1 LKFKKNSVKRQMRH
15 IHPGEILREEVIYA
29 NELTVTDAAKMLGI
43 SRQSLNKI
51 IHEKSDITPEMSFRI
66 AKVFGGTADI
76 WANLQTKF
84 NLHLA
89 AEKTKELDLKPYDFK
104 HSA

>member
-1 LKFKKNSVKRQMRH
+1 MRY
-15 IHPGEILREEVIYA
+15 IHPGEVLREDVINA
-29 NELTVTDAAKMLGI
+29 NELTVTAAAKLLGI
-43 SRQSLNKI
+43 SRQSLNNI

-66 AKVFGGTADI
+66 AKVFGGSADI

-89 AEKTKELDLKPYDFK
+89 EEKTRTLDLKPYHYQ

>member
-1 LKFKKNSVKRQMRH
+1 MKRQMRH
-15 IHPGEILREEVIYA
+15 IHPGEILREEVIAA
-29 NELTVTDAAKMLGI
+29 NDLTVTAAAKMLGI

-51 IHEKSDITPEMSFRI
+51 IHEQSDITPEMSFRI

-76 WANLQTKF
+76 WANMQTKF

-89 AEKTKELDLKPYDFK
+89 AEKTKELDLKPYQYK

>member
-1 LKFKKNSVKRQMRH
+1 MEARQMRH
-15 IHPGEILREEVIYA
+15 IHPGEILREEIIAA
-29 NELTVTDAAKMLGI
+29 NELTVTQAAKMLGI

-66 AKVFGGTADI
+66 AKVFGGTAGI

-89 AEKTKELDLKPYDFK
+89 AEKTRGLNLKPYDYK

>member
-1 LKFKKNSVKRQMRH
+1 MSVMKRKTRQIR
-15 IHPGEILREEVIYA
+15 PGEILREEAIYA
-29 NELTVTDAAKMLGI
+29 NELKMLGI

-51 IHEKSDITPEMSFRI
+51 IHEQSDITPEMSFRI

-89 AEKTKELDLKPYDFK
+89 AEKTKELDLKPYDYK
-104 HSA
+104 HSAQLLNREINS

>member
-1 LKFKKNSVKRQMRH
+1 MKREMRH
-15 IHPGEILREEVIYA
+15 IHPGEILREEVIFA
-29 NELTVTDAAKMLGI
+29 NELTVTAAAKLLGV
-43 SRQSLNKI
+43 SRQTLDKI

-66 AKVFGGTADI
+66 SKVFGGTADI
-76 WANLQTKF
+76 WANLQTKY

-89 AEKTKELDLKPYDFK
+89 SEKTQSLDLKPYIYK

>member
-1 LKFKKNSVKRQMRH
+1 MKRQIRN
-15 IHPGEILREEVIYA
+15 IHPGELLREEVILG
-29 NELTVTDAAKMLGI
+29 NELTITQAAKMLGI
-43 SRQSLNKI
+43 SRQSLNNI

-66 AKVFGGTADI
+66 AKVFGGTAAI

-84 NLHLA
+84 NLYLA
-89 AEKTKELDLKPYDFK
+89 EEKTKGLDLKPYQYK

>member
-1 LKFKKNSVKRQMRH
+1 MKRHLRN
-15 IHPGEILREEVIYA
+15 IHPGEILREEVIAA
-29 NELTVTDAAKMLGI
+29 NELTVTAAAKMLGI

-51 IHEKSDITPEMSFRI
+51 IHEKSDITPEMSLRI
-66 AKVFGGTADI
+66 TKVFGGTADI

-89 AEKTKELDLKPYDFK
+89 AEKMNELDLKPYDYK
-104 HSA
+104 HLA

>member
-1 LKFKKNSVKRQMRH
+1 MRH
-15 IHPGEILREEVIYA
+15 IHPGEILREEVITA
-29 NELTVTDAAKMLGI
+29 NELSVTEAAKLLGM

-51 IHEKSDITPEMSFRI
+51 IHERSDITPEMSFRI

-76 WANLQTKF
+76 WANMQTKF

-89 AEKTKELDLKPYDFK
+89 AEKTRELDLKPYHYK

>member
-1 LKFKKNSVKRQMRH
+1 MKREMRH
-15 IHPGEILREEVIYA
+15 IHPGEILREDVIYA
-29 NELTVTDAAKMLGI
+29 NELTVTGAAKMLGI

-51 IHEKSDITPEMSFRI
+51 IHERSDITPEMSFRI

-84 NLHLA
+84 NLHIA
-89 AEKTKELDLKPYDFK
+89 AEKTAELDLKPYDYK

>member
-1 LKFKKNSVKRQMRH
+1 MKRQMKY
-15 IHPGEILREEVIYA
+15 IHPGEILLEEVIYA
-29 NELTVTDAAKMLGI
+29 NELTVTEAAKMLGI

-51 IHEKSDITPEMSFRI
+51 IHEKSNITPEMSFRI

-89 AEKTKELDLKPYDFK
+89 AEKTEALDLKPYDNK

>member
-1 LKFKKNSVKRQMRH
+1 MKREMRH
-15 IHPGEILREEVIYA
+15 IHPGEILREEVIVA
-29 NELTVTDAAKMLGI
+29 NELTVTETAKMLGI

-89 AEKTKELDLKPYDFK
+89 AEKTKALNLRPFDYK

>member
-1 LKFKKNSVKRQMRH
+1 MERKRRH
-15 IHPGEILREEVIYA
+15 IHPGEILREEVIFE
-29 NELTVTDAAKMLGI
+29 NDLTITKAALLLGI
-43 SRQSLNKI
+43 SRQSLKNI
-51 IHEKSDITPEMSFRI
+51 IHEKSDITPKMSIRI

-89 AEKTKELDLKPYDFK
+89 AEKLRSLN
-104 HSA
+104 

>member
-1 LKFKKNSVKRQMRH
+1 MKREMRQ
-15 IHPGEILREEVIYA
+15 IHPGEILREEVIVA
-29 NELTVTDAAKMLGI
+29 NELTVTEAAKMLGI
-43 SRQSLNKI
+43 SRQSLNNI

-84 NLHLA
+84 NLNLA
-89 AEKTKELDLKPYDFK
+89 AEKTKSLDLKPFVYK

>member
-1 LKFKKNSVKRQMRH
+1 MKRQMRH
-15 IHPGEILREEVIYA
+15 IHPGEILREEVIAA
-29 NELTVTDAAKMLGI
+29 NELTVTAAAKMLGI
-43 SRQSLNKI
+43 SRQSLNNI

-76 WANLQTKF
+76 WANMQTKF

-89 AEKTKELDLKPYDFK
+89 SIKMKGLDLKPYHYQ

>member
-1 LKFKKNSVKRQMRH
+1 MKRQMRY
-15 IHPGEILREEVIYA
+15 IHPGEVLREEIIGA
-29 NELTVTDAAKMLGI
+29 NELTVTETAILLCI
-43 SRQSLNKI
+43 SRQSLNNI
-51 IHEKSDITPEMSFRI
+51 IHERSDITPEMSFRI

-76 WANLQTKF
+76 WANMQTKF

-89 AEKTKELDLKPYDFK
+89 AEKTRDLDLKAYHYK

>member
-1 LKFKKNSVKRQMRH
+1 ML
-15 IHPGEILREEVIYA
+15 I
-29 NELTVTDAAKMLGI
+29 VTQAAKMLGI
-43 SRQSLNKI
+43 SRQSLNNI
-51 IHEKSDITPEMSFRI
+51 IHERSDITPEMSYRI
-66 AKVFGGTADI
+66 AQVFGGTADI

-89 AEKTKELDLKPYDFK
+89 AEKMKGLSLKPYQYQ

>member
-1 LKFKKNSVKRQMRH
+1 MKRQMRH
-15 IHPGEILREEVIYA
+15 IHPGEVLREEVITA
-29 NELTVTDAAKMLGI
+29 NELSVTEAAKLLGI

-51 IHEKSDITPEMSFRI
+51 IHERSDITPEMSFRI

-76 WANLQTKF
+76 WANMQTKF

-89 AEKTKELDLKPYDFK
+89 AEKTRELDLKPYHYK